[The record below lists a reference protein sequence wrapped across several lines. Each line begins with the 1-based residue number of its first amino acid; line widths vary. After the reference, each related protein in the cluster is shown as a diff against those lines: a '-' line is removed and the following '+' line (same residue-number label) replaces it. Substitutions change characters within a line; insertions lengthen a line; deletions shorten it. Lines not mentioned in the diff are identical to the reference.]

1 MTATVDTL
9 GGLHQALAEVYKQ
22 ILAGRE
28 EPVIVGGEVVMKDGE
43 PVMVKRYPSAAELAA
58 VNTFLKSNNIT
69 AVVGNEG
76 KLAELQRLMDE
87 RRKGRAQPVARPPDL
102 PDPYAVAPN
111 PNTPWQ

>member
-28 EPVIVGGEVVMKDGE
+28 EPVVVGGEVLMKDGE
-43 PVMVKRYPSAAELAA
+43 PVMRTVYPSAAELAA
-58 VNTFLKSNNIT
+58 INTFLKTNNIT

-76 KLAELQRLMDE
+76 KLAELQRLMDQ
-87 RRKGRAQPVARPPDL
+87 RRAGRAQPVARPPDM
-102 PDPYAVAPN
+102 PDPHALMPN
-111 PNTPWQ
+111 ANTPWQ

>member
-28 EPVIVGGEVVMKDGE
+28 EPVVVNGSVVMKDGE
-43 PVMVKRYPSAAELAA
+43 PLMRKVPPSAAELAA
-58 VNTFLKSNNIT
+58 INTFLKTNNIT

-76 KLAELQRLMDE
+76 KLAELQKLMDE
-87 RRKGRAQPVARPPDL
+87 RRKGRSQPVARPPAL
-102 PDPYAVAPN
+102 PDPYAVTPD
-111 PNTPWQ
+111 PSTPWQ